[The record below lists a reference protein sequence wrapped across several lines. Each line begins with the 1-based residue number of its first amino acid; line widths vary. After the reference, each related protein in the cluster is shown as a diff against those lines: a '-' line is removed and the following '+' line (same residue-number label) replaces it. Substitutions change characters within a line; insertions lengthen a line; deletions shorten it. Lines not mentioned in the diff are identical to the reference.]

1 MMRNKCLI
9 LLAAFLIIAGCGSTE
24 TVDDRTAIESIA
36 DDIQAA
42 AETGDMM
49 KIDKHLALQA
59 KTDGYD
65 ANRMLMELSYPDALK
80 PMFKSRTVRV
90 MGDSAWLE
98 FAVYPHT
105 MTYNDLLERS
115 RVRLMRSGGWKI
127 VTYDIRKNRPAAR
140 PETVDT
146 TGVDT
151 MEAN

>member
-1 MMRNKCLI
+1 MTRCL
-9 LLAAFLIIAGCGSTE
+9 FLIPVAVFIIIAGCGSTE
-24 TVDDRTAIESIA
+24 TVDDRTAIEGIA
-36 DDIQAA
+36 DDIEAA

-80 PMFKSRTVRV
+80 PMFKSRSVRV
-90 MGDSAWLE
+90 MDDSAWLE

-105 MTYNDLLERS
+105 TTYSDLFERS
-115 RVRLMRSGGWKI
+115 RVRLMRSGGWRI
-127 VTYDIRKNRPAAR
+127 VTYDIRKNQPAAR
-140 PETVDT
+140 PDT
-146 TGVDT
+146 ADTAVVDT